1 MFSFKSVQYL
11 NMAALPP
18 SLAILIFFVESNFLF
33 RTYTGSPIGT
43 TYTVSVFP
51 TENPEERLIPN
62 KACMINMVIWLTEA
76 FPKIMDIQP
85 IVSLRKVNK
94 IFNGEIKLQV
104 YYLSIYRSIYLS
116 IYFDVKRI
124 YD

>member
-1 MFSFKSVQYL
+1 
-11 NMAALPP
+11 
-18 SLAILIFFVESNFLF
+18 
-33 RTYTGSPIGT
+33 
-43 TYTVSVFP
+43 
-51 TENPEERLIPN
+51 
-62 KACMINMVIWLTEA
+62 MINMVIWLTEA

-124 YD
+124 YDWLRPSGSATPLVLIW